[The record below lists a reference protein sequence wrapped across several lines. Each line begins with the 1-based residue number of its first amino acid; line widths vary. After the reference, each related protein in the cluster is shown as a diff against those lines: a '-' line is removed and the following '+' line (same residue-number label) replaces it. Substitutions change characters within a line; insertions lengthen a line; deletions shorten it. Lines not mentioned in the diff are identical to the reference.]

1 MFFVGE
7 GRPHLIMVS
16 SSVESTQFPKRKLCA
31 RSDSSL
37 FVSFPVGNKRFRD
50 AVTSALD
57 DYMEAN
63 SRFEKSLVITS
74 IADIIRA
81 SGGRFLKWDFQLGK
95 WYELTNQQSKEKVGH
110 AIRDAV
116 NAYESK
122 TKKDS
127 KDKNKEQ
134 AVRKGHPRSERQDSG
149 VLPGSSSTEPRAVYE
164 SFAVV
169 LGRPVPIVVSG
180 SGPTL
185 PSHAIVDTSASARCI
200 DDDGHDHQEQQFLAQ
215 IDAVLGP
222 LSPDAKD
229 PMEPYLEQ
237 NE

>member
-16 SSVESTQFPKRKLCA
+16 SRDGSTQFPKRKLCA
-31 RSDSSL
+31 RSHSSL

-57 DYMEAN
+57 NYMEASN
-63 SRFEKSLVITS
+63 RFEKSLVINS
-74 IADIIRA
+74 IVDIIRA
-81 SGGRFLKWDFQLGK
+81 SGGRFLKWDFQMGK
-95 WYELTNQQSKEKVGH
+95 WYELTSQQSKEKVGH

-116 NAYESK
+116 SAYESK
-122 TKKDS
+122 AKKDS

-134 AVRKGHPRSERQDSG
+134 KAVRKVHARSLAQDS
-149 VLPGSSSTEPRAVYE
+149 VDLPRPSSTEPRAVYA
-164 SFAVV
+164 SLAA
-169 LGRPVPIVVSG
+169 LSGRPVPLVVSG
-180 SGPTL
+180 SGPTV
-185 PSHAIVDTSASARCI
+185 PSHATADTSVSARCI
-200 DDDGHDHQEQQFLAQ
+200 DDGRHDHQDRQFLAQ

-229 PMEPYLEQ
+229 PMEHYL
-237 NE
+237 

>member
-1 MFFVGE
+1 MFFAGE

-16 SSVESTQFPKRKLCA
+16 SRVGSTQFPKRKLCA

-63 SRFEKSLVITS
+63 SRFEKALVVTS
-74 IADIIRA
+74 IVDIIRA
-81 SGGRFLKWDFQLGK
+81 SGGRFIKWDFQLGK

-116 NAYESK
+116 SAYESK
-122 TKKDS
+122 YKKDS

-134 AVRKGHPRSERQDSG
+134 KALGKGHPRSEQQDSG
-149 VLPGSSSTEPRAVYE
+149 VSPRSSSTEPRAVYE
-164 SFAVV
+164 SLAAV

-180 SGPTL
+180 SGPTV
-185 PSHAIVDTSASARCI
+185 PSHAILRCI

-237 NE
+237 ND